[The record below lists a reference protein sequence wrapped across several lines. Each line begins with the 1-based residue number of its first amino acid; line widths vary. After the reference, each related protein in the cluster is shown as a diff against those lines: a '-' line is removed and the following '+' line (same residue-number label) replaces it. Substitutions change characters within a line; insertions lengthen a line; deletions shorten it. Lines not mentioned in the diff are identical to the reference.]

1 MTGWNCFYNGSLQLL
16 LCNVV
21 AVCGGVVVWPRDN
34 ANVVTATYGCEGRGG
49 GQPVLEG
56 GDTEQD

>member
-1 MTGWNCFYNGSLQLL
+1 MLLQ
-16 LCNVV
+16 C
-21 AVCGGVVVWPRDN
+21 VVVWPRDN
-34 ANVVTATYGCEGRGG
+34 ANVVTATSGCEGRGG